1 MLRACINLLINM
13 DPEDTMDEIYS
24 ELNDILNN
32 LGIGDKIEKMKKR
45 EAFITLKDH
54 KENFESNP
62 KCRLIN
68 PALKANQ
75 EN

>member
-1 MLRACINLLINM
+1 M